1 MGSGMQQMGANGMNP
16 PPGGSNM
23 DLAFLAAGSNDPM
36 ASMMM
41 GAPMPNQC
49 CAHGAMH
56 STMPS
61 DPMMQNQMMM
71 QDPMMMQNQ
80 MMMQDPMMM
89 QNQMMQNQMMMQSM
103 QPQGSSL
110 PPIDQQQPG
119 LVASSTVGPNQLYN
133 LSAARTPHGGI
144 KPGKV
149 CFNRMI
155 YEVFDLIIN
164 SFLTENKTTEERR
177 VVQQEEI

>member
-1 MGSGMQQMGANGMNP
+1 
-16 PPGGSNM
+16 
-23 DLAFLAAGSNDPM
+23 
-36 ASMMM
+36 
-41 GAPMPNQC
+41 MPNQC

-80 MMMQDPMMM
+80 MM
-89 QNQMMQNQMMMQSM
+89 QNQMVMQSM

-149 CFNRMI
+149 C
-155 YEVFDLIIN
+155 IIEHN
-164 SFLTENKTTEERR
+164 D
-177 VVQQEEI
+177 I